1 MSTPV
6 INQPTPNAAIEN
18 KPEEVMKAEE
28 NKPEAVETPEVKP
41 VSETLDV
48 PGFNVGER
56 VPSDWEIQPDA
67 EDGFI
72 IATNT
77 KTNRVFQGS
86 IAEFSANLR
95 KK

>member
-6 INQPTPNAAIEN
+6 INQPVPNTSSEEVKEIKVEES
-18 KPEEVMKAEE
+18 KPEVVNE
-28 NKPEAVETPEVKP
+28 EVKP

-48 PGFNVGER
+48 PGFSAGER

-77 KTNRVFQGS
+77 KTNRVFKGT

-95 KK
+95 NHE